1 MKRINLLFVAVLAIV
16 FSFSTNSFAQD
27 KPQGHFYT
35 VTTWKFTIPEDG
47 SRSELDSLMTVWH
60 DMVIVKN
67 DKVVSEK
74 VLRHYWGHD
83 MRDWV
88 FVTEYASWADIE
100 AAGDMQGKLVEAA
113 WPDKM
118 DRKKF
123 FSAFNKY
130 AVTHSDEIFQE
141 LPDLA
146 K

>member
-1 MKRINLLFVAVLAIV
+1 MKKFYLLSLALIAMAL
-16 FSFSTNSFAQD
+16 SSSLSGYAQD
-27 KPQGHFYT
+27 KPQKHFYT

-47 SRSELDSLMTVWH
+47 SNAELDSLMKVWH
-60 DMVIVKN
+60 DMVVVKN
-67 DKVVSEK
+67 EKVVSEK

-113 WPDKM
+113 WPDKA

-123 FSAFNKY
+123 FKAFNKY
-130 AVTHSDEIFQE
+130 AVTHSDEIYQDQ
-141 LPDLA
+141 PDLA